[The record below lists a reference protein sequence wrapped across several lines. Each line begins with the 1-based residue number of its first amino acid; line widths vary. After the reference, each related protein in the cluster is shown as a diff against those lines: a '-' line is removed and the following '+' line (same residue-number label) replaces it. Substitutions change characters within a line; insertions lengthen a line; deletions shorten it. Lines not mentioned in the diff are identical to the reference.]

1 MVTLTFTGGREVS
14 MKGNNIRSN
23 ERKFLSRNSW
33 TDQCY
38 TLLAVLWHPTSVLP
52 PSQRLLRPQVHT
64 ELHSPPADTS
74 DANSDDDSDDSG
86 AATDRDVRAIRP
98 ATAGCCTPAVAAFP
112 HAHFT
117 FIHPNPPTEASH
129 SRIHPPSVC
138 PRSPETSTACP
149 RVPRTSLQGAP
160 PLFVYRSNG
169 HSITRI
175 QYHCPS
181 GSQGLQ

>member
-1 MVTLTFTGGREVS
+1 
-14 MKGNNIRSN
+14 MKENSLAEIVGPISAIRFSPYYGIPP
-23 ERKFLSRNSW
+23 RFS
-33 TDQCY
+33 
-38 TLLAVLWHPTSVLP
+38 HPHSVCCDHRST
-52 PSQRLLRPQVHT
+52 PSY
-64 ELHSPPADTS
+64 SPPADTS